1 MTDKVNVNEVL
12 INLINRAASGV
23 DQAIDFSKA
32 QLPDVIHQLMVWKA
46 VSYSL
51 RSTVFLLLWIACFFA
66 FKKGLALMSADKNS
80 ISAIFLLVFSG
91 MVGPAMF
98 VGLTSNIG
106 DALQLWLAPKVWL
119 IEYAAQ
125 LMN

>member
-1 MTDKVNVNEVL
+1 MTDKANDVL

-32 QLPDVIHQLMVWKA
+32 QLPDIIHQLMVWKA

-51 RSTVFLLLWIACFFA
+51 RITVFILLLIACAFFIRKSLTYLSHDKYYA
-66 FKKGLALMSADKNS
+66 IATTFTGLLAMLS
-80 ISAIFLLVFSG
+80 IFL
-91 MVGPAMF
+91 F
-98 VGLTSNIG
+98 VALTSNIG
-106 DALQLWLAPKVWL
+106 HALQLWLAPKVWL

-125 LMN
+125 LMK

>member
-1 MTDKVNVNEVL
+1 MTDKANVNDVL

-51 RSTVFLLLWIACFFA
+51 SILVTAFLLIGCVMA
-66 FKKGLALMSADKNS
+66 FKRGLALLAEDGSSNRGFALVMSPILPAITCFIILIAD
-80 ISAIFLLVFSG
+80 
-91 MVGPAMF
+91 
-98 VGLTSNIG
+98 IG
-106 DALQLWLAPKVWL
+106 DALQLWLAPKIWL
-119 IEYAAQ
+119 IEYAAS
-125 LMN
+125 LVK